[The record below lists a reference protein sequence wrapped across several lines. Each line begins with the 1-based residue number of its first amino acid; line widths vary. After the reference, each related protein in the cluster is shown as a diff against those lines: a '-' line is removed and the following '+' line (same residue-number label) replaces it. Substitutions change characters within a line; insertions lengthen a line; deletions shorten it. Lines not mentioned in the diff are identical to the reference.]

1 MSGYIPHTDQ
11 DIGKMKEAVGI
22 KDIGELAEIITFP
35 AQKEGQGELRGK
47 PHRSNRCKDFAANED
62 RHLRRRKDRSI
73 GPKLDD
79 EWQRLCWF
87 TEQLTLSTPRSHYSN
102 RTNPKEK
109 NGKTPPIAQDISGIP
124 PALRRSKFQSSSTI
138 SWM

>member
-1 MSGYIPHTDQ
+1 MNIQIQQGLLGTGVSQ
-11 DIGKMKEAVGI
+11 KANS
-22 KDIGELAEIITFP
+22 
-35 AQKEGQGELRGK
+35 QKEGQG
-47 PHRSNRCKDFAANED
+47 
-62 RHLRRRKDRSI
+62 
-73 GPKLDD
+73 
-79 EWQRLCWF
+79 
-87 TEQLTLSTPRSHYSN
+87 EQLTLSTPRSHYSN